1 MNVTRCVAWLRSY
14 WGSMP
19 SLGVPLSAHRP
30 CQKEAR
36 SAGSTASSNVGVS
49 GVAAHR
55 VLLSGI
61 AIEVTLKRRSAKV
74 YGSLPLLHLVDR
86 TRLHSGY
93 EKFAMKNLWSCGTV
107 SLSLIIRLNLMR
119 MLA

>member
-1 MNVTRCVAWLRSY
+1 VRCLA
-14 WGSMP
+14 

-86 TRLHSGY
+86 TRLHSG
-93 EKFAMKNLWSCGTV
+93 
-107 SLSLIIRLNLMR
+107 
-119 MLA
+119 